1 MKLYLLIVNL
11 FIGEQTNCFDESLC
25 FITSTTS
32 SVVYELTLY
41 AYDFIFINL
50 NLVSST
56 MLFKIVFINW
66 WIILVNDINSF
77 NIAILFLEIE
87 ILLLEIEIL
96 LLLLLLHITQIWMP
110 VLRRK
115 WWATLIGYQTISLS
129 FNRFGC
135 RFLCI
140 ACNLITF
147 IHIIYVN
154 MPSPMCSSSCHGK
167 NLALLK
173 HQMT

>member
-1 MKLYLLIVNL
+1 MKLYSLIVNL

-66 WIILVNDINSF
+66 WIILINGIDSF
-77 NIAILFLEIE
+77 NIA

-96 LLLLLLHITQIWMP
+96 LLLHITQIWMP
-110 VLRRK
+110 ILRQK

-129 FNRFGC
+129 VKRFGC

-154 MPSPMCSSSCHGK
+154 MPSPMCSSSCHGR
-167 NLALLK
+167 NLSLLR